1 MQSHYMKCT
10 ETHTYETDVMLG
22 CAMPK
27 TEPIGSEGSVRGHW
41 EEMSADCWGW
51 HS

>member
-1 MQSHYMKCT
+1 MKCP

-27 TEPIGSEGSVRGHW
+27 TEPMGVKVLCGATGKKWVLIAGAGR
-41 EEMSADCWGW
+41 AN
-51 HS
+51 

>member
-1 MQSHYMKCT
+1 
-10 ETHTYETDVMLG
+10 MLG

-27 TEPIGSEGSVRGHW
+27 TEPMGSEGSVRGHW

-51 HS
+51 QS